1 MTTPVQ
7 LEIALRDFIYE
18 CDRHEGNCDDCVYWN
33 LCTRFYTPHCDC
45 PAEWTLYDKVSPLP
59 S

>member
-1 MTTPVQ
+1 MTTPEQ

-18 CDRHEGNCDDCVYWN
+18 CDRHEGNCDDCIYWN

-45 PAEWTLYDKVSPLP
+45 PAE
-59 S
+59 

>member
-1 MTTPVQ
+1 MTTPEQ

-18 CDRHEGNCDDCVYWN
+18 CNQHEENCDDCIYR
-33 LCTRFYTPHCDC
+33 LFCCRFYTPQCDC
-45 PAEWTLYDKVSPLP
+45 PSEWTVYDKANPIP